1 MAEVK
6 PLPPI
11 DRLRALLD
19 FDPDTGVL
27 TWTEARGG
35 QQRGQVAGGLEWS
48 GYWRISV
55 EGRKVLAHRVCYALG
70 TGTDPY
76 PYELDHINRDRGDN
90 RLANLRPATHAQQQ
104 ANRGRCPQRPVRVT
118 YPDGRVEV
126 CAGVRDAGRLLGCG
140 HHAIGNA
147 LSRPTGALMVP
158 GAGPGLWVESG
169 ITLPHHNTI
178 VV

>member
-11 DRLRALLD
+11 DRLRDLLD
-19 FDPDTGVL
+19 YDPDTGVL
-27 TWTEARGG
+27 TWTEARGPQYAG
-35 QQRGQVAGGLEWS
+35 RVAGYVEKRGW
-48 GYWRISV
+48 GVVKV
-55 EGRKVLAHRVCYALG
+55 EGRKVKAHRLCYALG

-76 PYELDHINRDRGDN
+76 PYQVDHINRDRGDN
-90 RLANLRPATHAQQQ
+90 RLANLRPATPAQQQ

-126 CAGVRDAGRLLGCG
+126 CASVMEATRLLGCDPG
-140 HHAIGNA
+140 TMRRA
-147 LSRPTGALMVP
+147 LRRPTGALMVN
-158 GAGPGLWVESG
+158 GPGGWGPSG
-169 ITLPHHNTI
+169 ITLHHHNTI